1 MVDLSKKLELHS
13 TFTRLADSEDESS
26 TGYSEVYASDGA
38 EYMRDPF
45 HGPMV
50 LADANECTL
59 DESQLGD
66 MGWVDGGL

>member
-13 TFTRLADSEDESS
+13 TFTRLDDSEDESS

-38 EYMRDPF
+38 EYMPDPF

-50 LADANECTL
+50 LADNWTL
-59 DESQLGD
+59 PQLVLGD